1 MFSRKI
7 TFNQFLLIQKRRIP
21 FFRTQFGGNSWWAM
35 NYSTAKKI
43 AIDLVKGDSAIA
55 ELKVVNKLV
64 WQLNEKISTQD
75 SIITLYIAKEQNY
88 IGQINNYDKV
98 IVKKD
103 EIITGLE
110 SDVTKLSRK
119 NNRLKSGLKF
129 LGGGFVASILVI
141 VTLIAIK

>member
-1 MFSRKI
+1 MLTKLKILIVLLLLSLTSFSQKDTSKI
-7 TFNQFLLIQKRRIP
+7 CFP
-21 FFRTQFGGNSWWAM
+21 
-35 NYSTAKKI
+35 YSKAKQI
-43 AIDLVKGDSAIA
+43 AIDLVRGDSALA
-55 ELKVVNKLV
+55 ELKLTNKLV

-88 IGQINNYDKV
+88 ISQINNYDKI

-119 NNRLKSGLKF
+119 NNQLKSALKW
-129 LGGGFVASILVI
+129 LGGGFVASLLTITTFIVI
-141 VTLIAIK
+141 K

>member
-1 MFSRKI
+1 M
-7 TFNQFLLIQKRRIP
+7 
-21 FFRTQFGGNSWWAM
+21 
-35 NYSTAKKI
+35 AKKLRILIVLLLLSLTSFSQKDTSKICFPYSKAKQI
-43 AIDLVKGDSAIA
+43 AIDLVRGDSALA
-55 ELKVVNKLV
+55 ELKLTNKLV

-88 IGQINNYDKV
+88 IGQINNYDKI

-119 NNRLKSGLKF
+119 NNQLKSGLKF
-129 LGGGFVASILVI
+129 LGGGFVASVLVI

>member
-1 MFSRKI
+1 MATKLRILIVLLLLSLTSFSQKDTSKI
-7 TFNQFLLIQKRRIP
+7 CFSYDKVKL
-21 FFRTQFGGNSWWAM
+21 
-35 NYSTAKKI
+35 I
-43 AIDLVKGDSAIA
+43 AIDLVRGDSAIA
-55 ELKVVNKLV
+55 ELKLTNKLV
-64 WQLNEKISTQD
+64 WQLNEKISAQD

-88 IGQINNYDKV
+88 IGQINNYDKI

-119 NNRLKSGLKF
+119 NNQLKSGLKF

>member
-1 MFSRKI
+1 MATKLRILIVLLLLSLTSFSQKDTSKI
-7 TFNQFLLIQKRRIP
+7 CFSYDKVKL
-21 FFRTQFGGNSWWAM
+21 
-35 NYSTAKKI
+35 I
-43 AIDLVKGDSAIA
+43 AIDLVRGDSALA
-55 ELKVVNKLV
+55 ELKLTNKLV

-110 SDVTKLSRK
+110 SDVTKLSQK

-129 LGGGFVASILVI
+129 LGGGFVASLLVI
-141 VTLIAIK
+141 VTLVAIK

>member
-1 MFSRKI
+1 MATKLRILIVLLLLSLTSFSQKDTNKI
-7 TFNQFLLIQKRRIP
+7 CFP
-21 FFRTQFGGNSWWAM
+21 
-35 NYSTAKKI
+35 YSKAKQI
-43 AIDLVKGDSAIA
+43 AIDLVRGDSALA
-55 ELKVVNKLV
+55 ELKLTNKLV

-88 IGQINNYDKV
+88 IGQINNYDK
-98 IVKKD
+98 IIIKKD

-129 LGGGFVASILVI
+129 LGGGFVASVLVI